1 MEHLTLPDIAGLLA
15 DGRPEAA
22 RLVRHLAEICPDCG
36 ELYHQAEALIARFRH
51 WNPEVAILEGL
62 PADGL
67 FAGLVAGGGGYA
79 DWNRQIEQ
87 QENLQTWGVA
97 WVALERAREIL
108 AIPGHDKAGQ
118 ARDLAR
124 LAAKIAETLGAFY
137 HPDWVADLKALSCAT
152 AAVAAKASGADDV
165 RSQLEQV
172 IAAATALHEGTGD
185 DAVGRE
191 VRDLLSKVLRAE
203 AAEAV

>member
-1 MEHLTLPDIAGLLA
+1 MEHLTLPDVAGLLS

-36 ELYHQAEALIARFRH
+36 ELYRRAEALIARFRH
-51 WNPEVAILEGL
+51 WNPEVAVLEGL
-62 PADGL
+62 QADDL
-67 FAGLVAGGGGYA
+67 FAALMAGGGGYE
-79 DWNRQIEQ
+79 DWNRQVEQ

-108 AIPGHDKAGQ
+108 AAPGHDRAGQ

-152 AAVAAKASGADDV
+152 AALAAKASETGDA
-165 RSQLEQV
+165 RAPLEEV
-172 IAAATALHEGTGD
+172 IAAATALHQGTGD
-185 DAVGRE
+185 EAVGRE
-191 VRDLLSKVLRAE
+191 VRELLSKVLRAE
-203 AAEAV
+203 AE